1 MLDFFWRPASLGLQ
15 WAVLAVMLMVLQ
27 PISGTPLKNMTLL
40 EELKNMTLLEE
51 QQWAAEGEAKREMEL
66 LYYREKA
73 NAAIQHSV
81 LTRTEMFPGWGGC
94 RYLNA
99 SLKPKA
105 PRKGTSKR
113 NLLVVD
119 AIGGSLA
126 RLYNVEAAQY
136 RTTL

>member
-40 EELKNMTLLEE
+40 EG
-51 QQWAAEGEAKREMEL
+51 QQWAAEGEAKREME
-66 LYYREKA
+66 YREKA

-81 LTRTEMFPGWGGC
+81 LTRTEMFPGWGEC